1 MFIYLA
7 MIDSDEEQSK
17 FEQLYNTY
25 RQTMFYTANNILKD
39 TYLAEDAV
47 HQAFLRIINHID
59 KIEEVKSGRT
69 KSFVVIIT
77 ENIAIDMYRKRKRE
91 NSISFYDMEEYLG
104 EEAAATTEFSDGN
117 PVAAAIAM
125 LPFNY
130 ASVLTLK
137 FSHGYSDVEI
147 AAILSIKV
155 DNVRQ
160 RIARAK
166 AKLKKILE
174 EGGIHFDEYY

>member
-7 MIDSDEEQSK
+7 MIDDEEEQSK
-17 FEQLYNTY
+17 FEQLYKTY
-25 RQTMFYTANNILKD
+25 RQTMFYTANYILKD
-39 TYLAEDAV
+39 AYLAEDAV
-47 HQAFLRIINHID
+47 HQAFLRIIKHMD
-59 KIEEVKSGRT
+59 KIGEVKSSKTRG
-69 KSFVVIIT
+69 FVVIIA

-91 NSISFYDMEEYLG
+91 NSISFYDMEDYLG
-104 EEAAATTEFSDGN
+104 EEAAATMEFSDEN

-130 ASVLTLK
+130 SSVLTLK
-137 FSHGYSDVEI
+137 FSHGYSDAEI
-147 AAILSIKV
+147 ASILSIKV

-160 RIARAK
+160 RIVRAK

-174 EGGIHFDEYY
+174 EGG